1 MSIFIIISFIILIL
15 IIGFMSY
22 TLKIALNRIS
32 NLEGF
37 ILEFDQLIMETSHRL
52 KEVDNSGA
60 FESDDE
66 IGFIFKE
73 IKDIQEL
80 LNNIF
85 EKESEFG
92 DTEKPQDTEKTKK
105 EK

>member
-1 MSIFIIISFIILIL
+1 MELFIIISFIILIL
-15 IIGFMSY
+15 IIGFISY
-22 TLKIALNRIS
+22 ALKVALDRIS
-32 NLEGF
+32 NMEGF
-37 ILEFDQLIMETSHRL
+37 ILQFDQLVMEASHRL

-85 EKESEFG
+85 EKESEIG
-92 DTEKPQDTEKTKK
+92 ETDEPQNTEKTKK